1 MGYLLELQNLRDA
14 APDMINYLLL
24 GISEAITIVGILIAA
39 YIYWCTS
46 KRAGAYILACFAV
59 THSAPLRYTAAQP
72 YTGTKISFSWPLCR

>member
-46 KRAGAYILACFAV
+46 KRAGAYILA
-59 THSAPLRYTAAQP
+59 
-72 YTGTKISFSWPLCR
+72 